1 VKSVESALPILKSF
15 STRKILTRKISK
27 AFIPCFWSLLKPIER
42 LMEFVNMVRI
52 FIIFKVRRLFHID
65 FLFDRSVQEISLDV
79 HLIKL
84 EIMVTSI
91 GK

>member
-1 VKSVESALPILKSF
+1 
-15 STRKILTRKISK
+15 
-27 AFIPCFWSLLKPIER
+27 
-42 LMEFVNMVRI
+42 MVRI
-52 FIIFKVRRLFHID
+52 FIIFKIRRLFHID